1 VAAHH
6 QVSHHE
12 SCLQSVYARLTKDE
26 VKAPGILLLLLLL
39 LLLLGMQRRVTVR
52 VGM

>member
-39 LLLLGMQRRVTVR
+39 LLLGMQRRVTVR

>member
-39 LLLLGMQRRVTVR
+39 LLGMQRRVTVR